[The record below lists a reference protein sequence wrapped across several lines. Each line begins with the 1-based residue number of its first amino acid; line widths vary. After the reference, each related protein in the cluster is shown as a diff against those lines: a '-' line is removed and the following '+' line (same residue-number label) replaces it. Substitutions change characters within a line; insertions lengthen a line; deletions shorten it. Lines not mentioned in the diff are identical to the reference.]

1 MLNRGLDKLELLR
14 IVEAV
19 ANEKSI
25 DKELVIG
32 SMESAIQKAALTK
45 FGNDNNIEVTIDRE
59 NGDIKIQKVL
69 DIVEK
74 VEDSS
79 REISL
84 ADAKKIN
91 KETAHLKLGEKIYEE
106 LPQID
111 FGRIAAQSAKQVI
124 SSRVREAEKNRQ
136 YEDFKDKQEQILS
149 GIIKRLEYGNVI
161 VDLGKAE
168 GVIKKDELI
177 PREILKTGDRV
188 KAYCYEVK
196 KEMKGQQI
204 FLSRAHPQF
213 LAKLFFQEV
222 PEIYEGTIEIK
233 AVARDPGSRA
243 KICVFSQDSSID
255 PVGACVGMRGSRV
268 QTIVNELHGEKIDII
283 KWTEDLPTLISESL
297 SPAEIQKVLIDQ
309 DNKRI
314 DIILTEE
321 NLSKAIG
328 RRGQN
333 VRLASKLTNYEI
345 DILTDKEDSER
356 RQAEFKE
363 RTDIL
368 IKNLEVDETLGQLL
382 VSEGFTSIEEIAQSN
397 PEDISKIDA
406 IDEETSKEL
415 INRSKETLIKEKEAV
430 AEKLKKLGVEEKLSN
445 LKGMTQGM
453 LVILGKKFI
462 NKDSVALIL
471 GDNFFYGQSLTNILK
486 KNINFQKGA
495 KIFLHPVKNPQNYG
509 VAYVRK
515 KKVVKLKEKPKKT
528 NSNLAVTGLYLF
540 DNRVMEFTKKLRP
553 SNRGELEIID
563 LLNIYRKK
571 NLLNAELI
579 GRGGA
584 WLDAGNIKDYYSA
597 SSFISAIENR
607 QGFKIA
613 CPEEIALKNNW
624 IKKDNIKK
632 SIKFYGNCEYSKYL
646 KTLLK

>member
-1 MLNRGLDKLELLR
+1 MLNRGLDKQELLR
-14 IVEAV
+14 IVDAV

-45 FGNDNNIEVTIDRE
+45 FGNDNNIEVIIDRE
-59 NGDIKIQKVL
+59 SGDIKIQKVL

-74 VEDSS
+74 VEDPA
-79 REISL
+79 REITL
-84 ADAKKIN
+84 NDAKKLN
-91 KETAHLKLGEKIYEE
+91 TKDGDQLKVGDKIFEE

-136 YEDFKDKQEQILS
+136 YDDFIDKQGQILS
-149 GIIKRLEYGNVI
+149 GIIKRLEYGNII

-196 KEMKGQQI
+196 KELKGHQI

-213 LAKLFFQEV
+213 LARLFFQEV

-233 AVARDPGSRA
+233 SVARDPGSRA
-243 KICVFSQDSSID
+243 KICVFSQDASID

-333 VRLASKLTNYEI
+333 VRLASKLTNFEI

-356 RQAEFKE
+356 RQAEFKD
-363 RTDIL
+363 RTETL

-382 VSEGFTSIEEIAQSN
+382 VSEGFTSIEEIAQST
-397 PEDISKIDA
+397 PENISKIEA
-406 IDEETSKEL
+406 IDEETANEL
-415 INRSKETLIKEKEAV
+415 INRSKENLIK
-430 AEKLKKLGVEEKLSN
+430 
-445 LKGMTQGM
+445 
-453 LVILGKKFI
+453 
-462 NKDSVALIL
+462 
-471 GDNFFYGQSLTNILK
+471 
-486 KNINFQKGA
+486 
-495 KIFLHPVKNPQNYG
+495 
-509 VAYVRK
+509 
-515 KKVVKLKEKPKKT
+515 
-528 NSNLAVTGLYLF
+528 
-540 DNRVMEFTKKLRP
+540 
-553 SNRGELEIID
+553 
-563 LLNIYRKK
+563 
-571 NLLNAELI
+571 
-579 GRGGA
+579 
-584 WLDAGNIKDYYSA
+584 
-597 SSFISAIENR
+597 
-607 QGFKIA
+607 
-613 CPEEIALKNNW
+613 
-624 IKKDNIKK
+624 
-632 SIKFYGNCEYSKYL
+632 
-646 KTLLK
+646 

>member
-1 MLNRGLDKLELLR
+1 MGLSPFFFRSVKMLNRGLDKLELLR

-45 FGNDNNIEVTIDRE
+45 FGNDNNIEVVIDRE
-59 NGDIKIQKVL
+59 NGEIKIQKIL
-69 DIVEK
+69 EIVET
-74 VEDSS
+74 VEDSA
-79 REISL
+79 REITL
-84 ADAKKIN
+84 KDAQKNDSKNDNLKVGDKIF
-91 KETAHLKLGEKIYEE
+91 EE
-106 LPQID
+106 LPQVD

-124 SSRVREAEKNRQ
+124 STRVREAEKNRQ
-136 YEDFKDKQEQILS
+136 YEEFIDKQGQILS
-149 GIIKRLEYGNVI
+149 GIIKRLEYGNI
-161 VDLGKAE
+161 IIDLGKAE

-196 KEMKGQQI
+196 KELKGHQI

-233 AVARDPGSRA
+233 SVARDPGSRA
-243 KICVFSQDSSID
+243 KICVHSQDASID

-309 DNKRI
+309 NNKRI

-356 RQAEFKE
+356 RQAEFKD
-363 RTDIL
+363 RTETL

-382 VSEGFTSIEEIAQSN
+382 VSEGFLSIEEISQAT
-397 PEDISKIDA
+397 PDDISRVEA
-406 IDEETSKEL
+406 IDEETAQEL
-415 INRSKETLIKEKEAV
+415 INRSKETLVKEKEEV
-430 AEKLKKLGVEEKLSN
+430 ANKLKELGVEESLIN
-445 LKGMTQGM
+445 LKGITQGM
-453 LVILGKKFI
+453 LVILG
-462 NKDSVALIL
+462 
-471 GDNFFYGQSLTNILK
+471 Q
-486 KNINFQKGA
+486 KNI
-495 KIFLHPVKNPQNYG
+495 
-509 VAYVRK
+509 
-515 KKVVKLKEKPKKT
+515 
-528 NSNLAVTGLYLF
+528 
-540 DNRVMEFTKKLRP
+540 KKL
-553 SNRGELEIID
+553 SDFAD
-563 LLNIYRKK
+563 LSSD
-571 NLLNAELI
+571 ELI
-579 GRGGA
+579 GGF
-584 WLDAGNIKDYYSA
+584 DEIKGKKIRIDGYLEEFSLSRKEADQLIMSA
-597 SSFISAIENR
+597 R
-607 QGFKIA
+607 
-613 CPEEIALKNNW
+613 EIIYK
-624 IKKDNIKK
+624 
-632 SIKFYGNCEYSKYL
+632 
-646 KTLLK
+646 